1 MSGMLKVTTKWTG
14 FSGAPGYTNFYFRD
28 FTANNEP
35 TSAQATAAV
44 ARVQTFW
51 SNMAAKFPP
60 PVRLAIQGDVQVIE
74 DTDGKLKDIFTVTP
88 PADIVG
94 GSATAEYSSPTGM
107 VIHWRTGGVRNGRR
121 VRGRTFLV
129 PCANNMYQSDG
140 SIATASLA
148 SAVSTAQ
155 ALADSTTGSPDLGV
169 WARPTAPGATDGAWW
184 LVTGV
189 TVPDLAAVLRSRR
202 N

>member
-1 MSGMLKVTTKWTG
+1 MTGMLKVATKWTG
-14 FSGAPGYTNFYFRD
+14 FSGAPGYTNFFFRD
-28 FTANNEP
+28 FSSTGEP

-60 PVRLAIQGDVQVIE
+60 NVQLAIQGEVQVIE

-88 PADIVG
+88 PANIVG
-94 GSATAEYSSPTGM
+94 GSATTTYSAPTGM
-107 VIHWRTGGVRNGRR
+107 VINWRTGGVRNGRR
-121 VRGRTFLV
+121 IRGRTFLV
-129 PCANNMYQSDG
+129 PCANNMYEADG
-140 SIATASLA
+140 SIAAASLA

-155 ALADSTTGSPDLGV
+155 ALADQTGTPDLGV
-169 WARPTAPGATDGAWW
+169 WARPTTKGATDGIWQV
-184 LVTGV
+184 VTGV
-189 TVPDLAAVLRSRR
+189 TVPDMAAVLRSRR